1 MNKKV
6 EKPFMYNRELK
17 LSDNIINDKLYYSNI
32 AEFEKSE
39 LILELNKKIL

>member
-6 EKPFMYNRELK
+6 EKTFVYKRELK

-32 AEFEKSE
+32 AEFKP
-39 LILELNKKIL
+39 ILELKKIP